1 MYIVKGSVVVSTA
14 GHDKDGVFAVVGLSV
29 GDYALIADGKV
40 RKLEKPKKKKLKH
53 LKLIGKLEQEN
64 PMLTNR
70 QLRMALKSFDVRGGQ
85 GR

>member
-1 MYIVKGSVVVSTA
+1 MVISTA
-14 GHDKDGVFAVVGLSV
+14 GHDKGGVFAVVGPML

-53 LKLIGKLEQEN
+53 LKFIGKLEHEI

-70 QLRMALKSFDVRGGQ
+70 QLKRTLNLFMVQSRQ

>member
-14 GHDKDGVFAVVGLSV
+14 GHDKGVIFAVVGLV
-29 GDYALIADGKV
+29 NGDYALIADGKV

-53 LKLIGKLEQEN
+53 LKLIGSLEHEI

-70 QLRMALKSFDVRGGQ
+70 RLKSTLKSFDVRSGQ